1 MQTVTHPSFFTWLSS
16 ASSGPHVVGTDP
28 AQIPHRR
35 ETGQLGALHGPQGV
49 AGGSDPSDVHV
60 VIILIRVTFQ
70 RGLLAR
76 RL

>member
-35 ETGQLGALHGPQGV
+35 ETEQLGGFMGPGVSLGALAPQM
-49 AGGSDPSDVHV
+49 SM
-60 VIILIRVTFQ
+60 
-70 RGLLAR
+70 
-76 RL
+76 